1 MEKDTEKLINGKWT
15 QEEFERKE
23 DAFYAVFKW
32 VMIIGIAFAFVMEI
46 LTK

>member
-1 MEKDTEKLINGKWT
+1 MEKEKLINGKWT

-32 VMIIGIAFAFVMEI
+32 VIIIGIAFAFAMEVI
-46 LTK
+46 VG